1 MATER
6 QEGMLPPPLA
16 VVDQGI
22 AFSREWLDDGVEI
35 EMDERS
41 ITITREDWDAIVA
54 HVALRD
60 DAAEQPMD
68 GLLAMNTSPTPVN
81 WSS

>member
-6 QEGMLPPPLA
+6 QEGMLPAPLA

-22 AFSREWLDDGVEI
+22 TFSREWRGDGVEI
-35 EMDERS
+35 EMEYPDYSGPRRATDERS
-41 ITITREDWDAIVA
+41 ITISREDWDAIVA

-60 DAAEQPMD
+60 DAA
-68 GLLAMNTSPTPVN
+68 
-81 WSS
+81 